1 MGIAV
6 PLLLL
11 FTVIN
16 CDTRTG
22 GIFMKKRKLPHVLT
36 VCCRTSF
43 SGEWDEIR
51 GDSLLWILSLLKII

>member
-22 GIFMKKRKLPHVLT
+22 GIFMKKRKLPHVHHGLLPH
-36 VCCRTSF
+36 F
-43 SGEWDEIR
+43 LFR
-51 GDSLLWILSLLKII
+51 GVG